1 MPIYNRRPFL
11 SFACFPAI
19 FFVVGM
25 AVLPAQ
31 AVAGGSTQGP
41 WSLAVVDLD
50 SGDLLFGRSVE
61 TVHPPASTAKL
72 VTAMA
77 VLARLDPDARVTVS
91 RRAAE
96 KPPSKVGLRAGESWT
111 VRDLLYALLL
121 ESGNDAACALA
132 EAADGGESSFA
143 RRMTAKARAL
153 GASRTAFGN
162 ASGLP
167 HPDNKSCARDL
178 ALLAGAAWRDPFLRK
193 ILATREATI
202 TSRAGRA
209 IALKSH
215 NRLLWDKKLDVVGKT
230 GYTRASQK
238 CFAGVIDLADRRVG
252 IALMGS
258 RDLWGDLRNLAA
270 RAVRE
275 TPPEGTITVRQ
286 AQEALAR
293 AGYDPGP
300 ADGMMG
306 PRTRSALTRFQRD
319 RKLYPGGRI
328 DAATSDALRRA
339 R

>member
-1 MPIYNRRPFL
+1 MPMYNRRSIFP
-11 SFACFPAI
+11 FACFL
-19 FFVVGM
+19 
-25 AVLPAQ
+25 AVFLFSGA
-31 AVAGGSTQGP
+31 AVAEARAAGP
-41 WSLAVVDLD
+41 WSLAAVDVE

-72 VTAMA
+72 VTAMT

-96 KPPSKVGLRAGESWT
+96 KPPSKAGLRAGETWT

-132 EAADGGESSFA
+132 EGAFGSEAACA
-143 RRMTAKARAL
+143 AKMTAKARDL

-167 HPDNKSCARDL
+167 HPGNKSCARDL

-215 NRLLWDKKLDVVGKT
+215 NRLLWDKALDVVGKT

-238 CFAGVIDLADRRVG
+238 CFAGVIDLAGRRVG

-258 RDLWGDLRNLAA
+258 RDLWGDLRTLAA

-275 TPPEGTITVRQ
+275 APPEGALSVRQ
-286 AQEALAR
+286 TQEALKR

-319 RKLYPGGRI
+319 RKLYPSGRI
-328 DAATSDALRRA
+328 DSATSDALRRA